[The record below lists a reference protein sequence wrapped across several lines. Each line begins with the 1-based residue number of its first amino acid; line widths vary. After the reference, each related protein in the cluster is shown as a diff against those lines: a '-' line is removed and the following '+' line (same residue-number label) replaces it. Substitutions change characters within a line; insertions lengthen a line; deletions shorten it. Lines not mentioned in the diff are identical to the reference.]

1 MDDSKAKNPQ
11 LEDSI
16 YEEICKL
23 SKTGNDLLEK
33 NQYLEAVEVY
43 HKAFDL
49 IPEPFEIYQASTWLL
64 AAVGET
70 YFLMEEYNNA
80 LHALEEAMYCPKA
93 IGNPFIHLRLGQTF
107 FELGNFDQARDELA
121 RAYMGGGRE
130 IFKSEDPKYYKHI
143 KTYMKG
149 LK

>member
-1 MDDSKAKNPQ
+1 MDDSKAKNSQ

-33 NQYLEAVEVY
+33 DQYLEAVEVY
-43 HKAFDL
+43 HKTFDL

-70 YFLMEEYNNA
+70 YFLMEKYNNA
-80 LHALEEAMYCPKA
+80 LHALEEAMYCPEA
-93 IGNPFIHLRLGQTF
+93 IGNPFIHLRLGQTL

-130 IFKSEDPKYYKHI
+130 IFEDEDSKYYKHI

-149 LK
+149 LE